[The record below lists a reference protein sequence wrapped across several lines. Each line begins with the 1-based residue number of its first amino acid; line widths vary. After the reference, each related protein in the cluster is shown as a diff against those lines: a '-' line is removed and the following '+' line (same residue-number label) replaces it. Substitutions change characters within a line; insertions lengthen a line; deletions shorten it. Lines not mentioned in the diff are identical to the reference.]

1 MEKILNKIL
10 GELTGLKQDV
20 GNINKKVDTI
30 DARLDTMDVRLDTM
44 ETRLNHL
51 ETGQKQIMDRIDL
64 LHSKSVGEDGMMT
77 SMFLSQDKIKKDIR
91 DIKEVTVKLE
101 IRVAETTV
109 EVAKNKEQILR
120 VIK

>member
-30 DARLDTMDVRLDTM
+30 DARLDTMDVQLDTM

-51 ETGQKQIMDRIDL
+51 ETGQKQIMDRI
-64 LHSKSVGEDGMMT
+64 T
-77 SMFLSQDKIKKDIR
+77 SFKVCWRRWYDDKYVPISR
-91 DIKEVTVKLE
+91 
-101 IRVAETTV
+101 
-109 EVAKNKEQILR
+109 
-120 VIK
+120 